1 MLIKEGGLM
10 AAVANIILYKN
21 PVMFICLF
29 CSTYFL
35 TDIRAAKEKHHLG
48 FSLPNTLFVYM
59 KRDAINVFSESL
71 KDGC

>member
-1 MLIKEGGLM
+1 M

-29 CSTYFL
+29 CSAYFL
-35 TDIRAAKEKHHLG
+35 TDIRTAKEKHHLG
-48 FSLPNTLFVYM
+48 FSLPNTMFAYM

-71 KDGC
+71 KDGCLTQNN